1 MSNIMAVLLN
11 GTAQIEYNRD
21 ISLPGKQRD
30 YLDRMDQD
38 MDEGIQLG
46 NQYVENP
53 NQIQRA
59 QFIALH
65 LVQSLLADNE
75 QHIAAS
81 CAYLADRLTDLKQLK
96 AVTKPDGAIG
106 IDLVFTD
113 DYKNQVKV
121 EFMPPAVQTGSTTH

>member
-1 MSNIMAVLLN
+1 MSNVMAVLLN
-11 GTAQIEYNRD
+11 GTAQVEYNRN
-21 ISLPGKQRD
+21 IALPSKQRD

-38 MDEGIQLG
+38 MNTGIQLG
-46 NQYVENP
+46 EEYLEAP
-53 NQIQRA
+53 DQIQRA

-81 CAYLADRLTDLKQLK
+81 CAYLADRLPELKQVK

-106 IDLVFTD
+106 IDLVFTEE
-113 DYKNQVKV
+113 YNNQVKV
-121 EFMPPAVQTGSTTH
+121 EFMPPVSTGNTTH

>member
-1 MSNIMAVLLN
+1 MAVLLN

-38 MDEGIQLG
+38 MEAGILLG
-46 NQYVENP
+46 NQFVEAP

-59 QFIALH
+59 QFIALQ
-65 LVQSLLADNE
+65 LVQALLVDNE

-81 CAYLADRLTDLKQLK
+81 CAYLADRLSDLKQVK
-96 AVTKPDGAIG
+96 AITKPDGAIG
-106 IDLVFTD
+106 IDLVFME

-121 EFMPPAVQTGSTTH
+121 EFVPPTASSTTH

>member
-1 MSNIMAVLLN
+1 MSNVMAVLLN

-21 ISLPGKQRD
+21 ILLPDKQRD
-30 YLDRMDQD
+30 FLNRMDQD
-38 MDEGIQLG
+38 MDVGIQLG
-46 NQYVENP
+46 NQYIEAP

-75 QHIAAS
+75 QQIAAS
-81 CAYLADRLTDLKQLK
+81 CAYLADRLSDLKQVK
-96 AVTKPDGAIG
+96 AITKPDGAIG
-106 IDLVFTD
+106 IDLVFTE

-121 EFMPPAVQTGSTTH
+121 EFMPPLNTGSTTH

>member
-1 MSNIMAVLLN
+1 MSNVMAVLLN

-21 ISLPGKQRD
+21 ISLPATQRD
-30 YLDRMDQD
+30 YLERMDQD
-38 MDEGIQLG
+38 MNAGIHLG
-46 NQYVENP
+46 DQYVEEP

-65 LVQSLLADNE
+65 LVQSLLVDNE

-81 CAYLADRLTDLKQLK
+81 CAYLADRLPDLKQVK

-106 IDLVFTD
+106 IDLVFTEE
-113 DYKNQVKV
+113 YNNQVKV
-121 EFMPPAVQTGSTTH
+121 EFMPPINTGSTTH

>member
-1 MSNIMAVLLN
+1 MSEMMAVLLN
-11 GTAQIEYNRD
+11 GIAQIEYNRA
-21 ISLPGKQRD
+21 ITLPVKQRD
-30 YLDRMDQD
+30 FLDRMDRD
-38 MDEGIQLG
+38 MDAGIQLG
-46 NQYVENP
+46 NQFIDQP
-53 NQIQRA
+53 DLIQRA

-65 LVQSLLADNE
+65 LIRSLLADNE

-81 CAYLADRLTDLKQLK
+81 CAYLATRLPDLKQVK

-121 EFMPPAVQTGSTTH
+121 EFLAPGRAGNTTH

>member
-1 MSNIMAVLLN
+1 MSNVMAVLLN

-21 ISLPGKQRD
+21 IALPDKQRD

-38 MDEGIQLG
+38 MNTGIQLG
-46 NQYVENP
+46 EEYLDVP
-53 NQIQRA
+53 DQIQRA

-81 CAYLADRLTDLKQLK
+81 CAYLAERLPDLKQVK

-106 IDLVFTD
+106 IDLVFNEAYT
-113 DYKNQVKV
+113 NQVKV
-121 EFMPPAVQTGSTTH
+121 EFMSPANTGNTTH